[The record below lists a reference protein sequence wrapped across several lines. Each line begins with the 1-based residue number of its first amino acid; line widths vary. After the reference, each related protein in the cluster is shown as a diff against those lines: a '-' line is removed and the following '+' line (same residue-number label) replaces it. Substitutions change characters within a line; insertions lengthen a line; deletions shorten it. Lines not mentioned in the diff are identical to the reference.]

1 MFLTI
6 RSREDDS
13 KVLRFFNG
21 FCFWS
26 DRSITDAKRD
36 TDRKL
41 TRLRNRAASGL
52 LPPFL
57 EAKRFVSQFGTWE
70 ARDQMVEATEG
81 RLSLRIPKRRLALLL
96 TPAWR
101 PPLARRGNRI
111 L

>member
-6 RSREDDS
+6 RSREDDA

-41 TRLRNRAASGL
+41 TRLRNRAARVNCSAEFPCLSCGGHL
-52 LPPFL
+52 AAVIGITFSPAGDATSSSALRASASAWSPIYL
-57 EAKRFVSQFGTWE
+57 E
-70 ARDQMVEATEG
+70 
-81 RLSLRIPKRRLALLL
+81 
-96 TPAWR
+96 
-101 PPLARRGNRI
+101 
-111 L
+111 